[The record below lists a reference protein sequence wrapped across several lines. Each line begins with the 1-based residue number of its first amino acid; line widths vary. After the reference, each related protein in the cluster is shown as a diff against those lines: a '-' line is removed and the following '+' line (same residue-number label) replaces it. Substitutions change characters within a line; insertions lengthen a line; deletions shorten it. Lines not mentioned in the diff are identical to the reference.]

1 MLHKLFETAETSRM
15 RTALGSI
22 SSNLMMAD
30 ESYNI
35 VYMNPAL
42 IAFLKEAEDDIKKA
56 LPDFN
61 VDRLIGTNMDV
72 FHKDPSHQRKMLSKL
87 DRKYETSILVGGRS
101 FNLIAAPV
109 YGRNKKRQGTV
120 VEWQDGAAKGQ
131 VDAINRSQAVIEF
144 HMDGTI
150 ITANEN
156 FLATMGYTLEEI
168 KGKHHSI
175 FADPTYAA
183 SQEYKEFWEKLRR
196 GEYDAGEYKRQGKG
210 GREIWIQG
218 SYNPIIDL
226 KGKPVKVVKY
236 ASDITQQK
244 LVAMAA
250 IQQKLALDTC
260 TSNVM
265 MADANFNIIYMND
278 SLKRFLKE
286 AEEDIRKELPRFD
299 VEKLI
304 GANIDVFHKNPS
316 HQRTMLSKLDGEYR
330 TSILVSGRSFN
341 LVANPIFDERGT
353 RLGTCVEWQDG
364 IALGMAEAINK
375 SQAVIEFYPDGTI
388 IKAND
393 NFLGVMGYASEE
405 IEKKHHSMFVD
416 RAYASSPEYRQ
427 FWEALNRGQAQT
439 GEFKRLGKDN
449 REIWIQASYNP
460 ILDLRGKVVR
470 VIKTATDVTEMV
482 TTRLENERGMIE
494 AVRVMNEVAE
504 GSLMQRMEGDYT
516 GAFGDIK
523 RALNATIDKL
533 IEVVT
538 GIKEATDSVNSAA
551 SEIASGSQDLSTRT
565 ENQASSLEETAA
577 SMEEITG
584 TVQSNAENSKQAND
598 LSAEARQVAEK
609 GGGVVSTAIEAMGR
623 IEASSQK
630 ISDIIGV
637 IDEIAFQTNLLAL
650 NAAVEAARAG
660 EAGKGFAV
668 VASEVRSLAGRSAS
682 ASKEIKALIQ
692 QSVEQVKSG
701 SQLVNQT
708 GTTLE
713 GIVTSVNKVADIIAA
728 IADASR
734 EQSSGISE
742 INTAVAQM
750 DEMTQQ
756 NAALVQE
763 TTAAAQSLAQK
774 GIELNRLI
782 SFFTVDENES
792 SSFGAQ
798 NDRVAPIS
806 YTNSHKA
813 PALKKPSPAVIAKKA
828 ASAANGHAH
837 HAGDGWEE
845 F

>member
-1 MLHKLFETAETSRM
+1 MFSKLFDNADTNRM
-15 RTALGSI
+15 KTALRNI
-22 SSNLMMAD
+22 SSNVMMAD
-30 ESYNI
+30 ANYNI
-35 VYMNPAL
+35 LYMNEAL
-42 IAFLKEAEDDIKKA
+42 VKFLKEAEEDLKKV
-56 LPDFN
+56 LPNFN
-61 VDRLIGTNMDV
+61 VDKLVGMNMDV
-72 FHKDPSHQRKMLSKL
+72 FHKDPSHQRGMLAKM
-87 DRKYETSILVGGRS
+87 DRPYQTSILVGGRS
-101 FNLIAAPV
+101 FNLLASPV
-109 YGRNKKRQGTV
+109 YGKGGKRQGTV

-156 FLATMGYTLEEI
+156 FLNVMGYTLAEI
-168 KGKHHSI
+168 KGRHHSM
-175 FADPTYAA
+175 FADETFAA
-183 SQEYKEFWEKLRR
+183 SPAYKEFWAKLGR
-196 GEYDAGEYKRQGKG
+196 GEFDGGEYKRHAKG
-210 GREIWIQG
+210 GKEVWIQA
-218 SYNPIIDL
+218 SYNPILDL

-244 LVAMAA
+244 KIAMAA
-250 IQQKLALDTC
+250 VQQKLALDTC
-260 TSNVM
+260 TANVM
-265 MADANFNIIYMND
+265 MADANFNIIYMN
-278 SLKRFLKE
+278 SALTRFLKE
-286 AEEDIRKELPRFD
+286 AQADVKKDLPNFDADKLVGQNMDI
-299 VEKLI
+299 
-304 GANIDVFHKNPS
+304 FHKNPA
-316 HQRTMLSKLDGEYR
+316 HQRGMVGKLDGEYR
-330 TSILVSGRSFN
+330 TSILVGGRSFN
-341 LVANPIFDERGT
+341 LVANPIFDEQGT

-375 SQAVIEFYPDGTI
+375 SQAVIEFSLDGMI
-388 IKAND
+388 LKAND
-393 NFLGVMGYASEE
+393 NFLNAMGYSLDE
-405 IEKKHHSMFVD
+405 IKGKHHSIFVD
-416 RAYASSPEYRQ
+416 RAYASTPDYKQ
-427 FWEALNRGQAQT
+427 FWEALARGEAQT
-439 GEFKRLGKDN
+439 SEFKRYAKGG

-470 VIKTATDVTEMV
+470 VIKTATDITEMV
-482 TTRLENERGMIE
+482 STRMENERGMNE

-504 GSLMQRMEGDYT
+504 GSLMHKMEGEYQ

-523 RALNATIDKL
+523 RALNTTIDKL
-533 IEVVT
+533 IEVVM

-577 SMEEITG
+577 SMEELTG
-584 TVQSNAENSKQAND
+584 TVQSNAENSKQADN
-598 LSAEARQVAEK
+598 LSGEARQVATK
-609 GGGVVSTAIEAMGR
+609 GGAVVQTAIDAMGR
-623 IEASSQK
+623 IEQSSQK

-692 QSVEQVKSG
+692 ESVAQVKSG
-701 SQLVNQT
+701 SELVNQT

-713 GIVTSVNKVADIIAA
+713 GIVASVAKVADIIAA
-728 IADASR
+728 IAEASR

-774 GIELNRLI
+774 GIELGRLI
-782 SFFTVDENES
+782 SFFRVDEAEGGGS
-792 SSFGAQ
+792 SWASYDSKPAASAKVQ
-798 NDRVAPIS
+798 KMPAP
-806 YTNSHKA
+806 
-813 PALKKPSPAVIAKKA
+813 KKLMSAAVAKKA
-828 ASAANGHAH
+828 ASNGHAGAS
-837 HAGDGWEE
+837 AGDGWEE